1 MYLYPRFK
9 SIIFFLVRNN
19 KDTKGLNIF
28 DHFFLYTAY
37 ADYTTL
43 FLEKKESIEEFAKTF
58 TLFSSFLDLKPNISK
73 CEICRLGPPKG
84 VEMAVCGMQSADLA
98 RDAIKI

>member
-43 FLEKKESIEEFAKTF
+43 FLEKKESIEDFVKAF
-58 TLFSSFLDLKPNISK
+58 TLFSSFSDLKRNISK
-73 CEICRLGPPKG
+73 CDICRLGPPKR
-84 VEMAVCGMQSADLA
+84 VEMAVCGKQSVDLT